1 MTASV
6 FAFPSRAKGP
16 QPWTNNEL
24 AELYRVVEIL
34 GRAGLAVETD
44 MGMSDEGD
52 PWFVFCRGDS
62 GDVIAHFARIDGQFV
77 AASIAVDET
86 YRGANF
92 RQIVDQMVQSQ
103 PLMLPPP
110 SRGTRLLLHPA
121 VILTAFVATALAH
134 SEKALAADVLRPV
147 EAKWDHQPPSDDHA
161 AAGKHKASWFE
172 SLQQILRSP
181 SGDSKTNPDAEAAS
195 NNQGLS
201 LASLIAIA
209 MSAMQPVVDKLSFI
223 STALADELPNHDHAS
238 ATAASSQHGAVSD
251 LPVIDQTAIRADD
264 AIMLK
269 AQDPDA
275 VPQLKKLLAD
285 AGADIQKVAADAG
298 HLALQ
303 QTAAAQTVPLK
314 APVADEVPHFVPQ
327 STTVGEFLSEALSP
341 ATLALQ
347 KPAAA
352 AAVVDSPAHGEA
364 STSLA
369 PLVISLKDISPEALQ
384 LLNIKIDTTEH
395 SASGKVTDSHS
406 DTVSVPAPP
415 AKVVVDPVPHDTTIE
430 VTANNGAD
438 VINAIAEFT
447 TSGHHT
453 IGSAPLQPSYELKT
467 ALAGY
472 AVADPTHALTVV
484 LFDSTSVSMDVFP
497 FAPGVI
503 FVDEKL
509 VSHTAPLSNPGGN
522 LILDMADGSS
532 LTLVGVATIA
542 HSSLV

>member
-1 MTASV
+1 LTASV

-16 QPWTNNEL
+16 QPWTNDEL

-44 MGMSDEGD
+44 MGLSDEGD

-86 YRGANF
+86 YKGANF

-134 SEKALAADVLRPV
+134 SEKALAADILRPV
-147 EAKWDHQPPSDDHA
+147 EAKWDHQPPPDDHA

-181 SGDSKTNPDAEAAS
+181 SGDSKANPDAEAAS

-238 ATAASSQHGAVSD
+238 GTAASSQHGAVSD

-269 AQDPDA
+269 AQAPDA

-285 AGADIQKVAADAG
+285 ASADAQKVAADAG

-327 STTVGEFLSEALSP
+327 STTIGEFLSEALSP

-347 KPAAA
+347 KPVVAAA
-352 AAVVDSPAHGEA
+352 MVESSAHGEA

-384 LLNIKIDTTEH
+384 LLNIKIDATEQ
-395 SASGKVTDSHS
+395 SGSSKITDGHG
-406 DTVSVPAPP
+406 DTVSVQAPP
-415 AKVVVDPVPHDTTIE
+415 AKVVDPVPHDTTIE
-430 VTANNGAD
+430 VTANNGTD

-447 TSGHHT
+447 TSGQHT
-453 IGSAPLQPSYELKT
+453 IGSTPLQPSYELKT

-472 AVADPTHALTVV
+472 AAADPTHALTVV
-484 LFDSTSVSMDVFP
+484 LFDSTSVTMDVFP

-532 LTLVGVATIA
+532 LTLVGVTTIA